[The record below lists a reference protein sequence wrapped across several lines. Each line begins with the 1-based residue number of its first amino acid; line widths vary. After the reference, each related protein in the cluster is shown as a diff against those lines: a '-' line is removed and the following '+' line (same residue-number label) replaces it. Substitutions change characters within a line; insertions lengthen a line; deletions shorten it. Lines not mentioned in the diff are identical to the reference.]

1 MLEGKVQVTRI
12 RLSATSKVRKGEV
25 VPAGIVLLSFVVGI
39 YFFQHLPDE
48 MAIHWNALGQAD
60 GYASKSWGFFLLPA
74 FSLLMLLILL
84 AIPKIDP
91 LRENIEKF
99 RKHYDRFLT
108 LNSTLFLYLYL
119 LVVLWNMGFRF
130 DLLQLLTPMLGVLF
144 YFMGVLSENAKKN
157 WSIGVRTPWTLSSE
171 IVWDKTNRIFGRLFR
186 VAGVVVGFGLLFPGY
201 ALLFVLIPA
210 LLVAVFSIIYSYVE
224 YQKQPN

>member
-1 MLEGKVQVTRI
+1 M
-12 RLSATSKVRKGEV
+12 RKWEV
-25 VPAGIVLLSFVVGI
+25 VPAGIAFLSFVVGI
-39 YFFQHLPDE
+39 YFYQHMPDE

-91 LRENIEKF
+91 LTENIEKF
-99 RKHYDRFLT
+99 RKHYDRFLA
-108 LNSTLFLYLYL
+108 LMSTLFLYLYL

-144 YFMGVLSENAKKN
+144 YFTGVLAENAKKN

-201 ALLFVLIPA
+201 ALLFMLIPA
-210 LLVAVFSIIYSYVE
+210 LLVTVFSIVYSYVE
-224 YQKQPN
+224 YQKQLK

>member
-1 MLEGKVQVTRI
+1 MFVAGKM
-12 RLSATSKVRKGEV
+12 RKGQL

-39 YFFQHLPDE
+39 YLYQHMPDE
-48 MAIHWNALGQAD
+48 IAIHWNASGQAD
-60 GYASKSWGFFLLPA
+60 GYASKSWGFFFLPA

-99 RKHYDRFLT
+99 RKHYDRFLA
-108 LNSTLFLYLYL
+108 LMSTLFLYLYL

-144 YFMGVLSENAKKN
+144 YFMGVLTENAKKN
-157 WSIGVRTPWTLSSE
+157 WSIGVRTPWTLTSE

-186 VAGVVVGFGLLFPGY
+186 VAGVVVVFGLLFPGY
-201 ALLFVLIPA
+201 ALLFMLIPA
-210 LLVAVFSIIYSYVE
+210 LLVTVFSIIYSYVE
-224 YQKQPN
+224 YQKQLN